1 MDRWLAPALAAVVA
15 LAVGFGIGALV
26 YRDDAADT
34 APAPV
39 TPAPTVTVTEEVDDE
54 TCLAAL
60 EAAEQDVQAEQ
71 RLSNLLDEYE
81 DVIDRSATALSDFD
95 TRELERLLSEVEALN
110 ARSEALIEDSRT
122 TDLSAAIDTCRE
134 VLGAPAT

>member
-15 LAVGFGIGALV
+15 LAAGFGIGALV
-26 YRDDAADT
+26 YRDDATET
-34 APAPV
+34 APVPV

-60 EAAEQDVQAEQ
+60 EAAERDVQAEQ
-71 RLSNLLDEYE
+71 RLSDLLDEYE
-81 DVIDRSATALSDFD
+81 DVIGRSATALSDFD

-110 ARSEALIEDSRT
+110 ARSEGLIEDSRT
-122 TDLSAAIDTCRE
+122 SDLSAAIDTCRE
-134 VLGAPAT
+134 VLGAPGM